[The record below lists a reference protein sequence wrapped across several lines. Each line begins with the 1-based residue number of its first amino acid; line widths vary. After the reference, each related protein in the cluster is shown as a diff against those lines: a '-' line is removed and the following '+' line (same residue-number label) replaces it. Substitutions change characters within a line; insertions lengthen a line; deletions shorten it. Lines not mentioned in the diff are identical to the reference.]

1 MAAMTFWFDFYHHF
15 AESVTYGQE
24 GTSFR
29 DFSGCERLP
38 GRPEP
43 INCPVRSTSGIE
55 CIIGYHLKLSG
66 VDWDIDWSL
75 ELRIQCLKNGTG
87 KVGFWGW
94 DLEIVKKKL
103 TFRNWRV
110 CKLRVS

>member
-1 MAAMTFWFDFYHHF
+1 MARLERQKEETHLAASSSRALLLLWLGRRKPEHRSIDQIAYRSMDAMTFWFDFYHHF

-43 INCPVRSTSGIE
+43 INCPVISTSGIE
-55 CIIGYHLKLSG
+55 C
-66 VDWDIDWSL
+66 
-75 ELRIQCLKNGTG
+75 
-87 KVGFWGW
+87 
-94 DLEIVKKKL
+94 
-103 TFRNWRV
+103 
-110 CKLRVS
+110 